1 MEFKC
6 VIAMVKPDL
15 TDDVVTAAKMAG
27 AKGATIIPGK
37 GTGAHEAKT
46 FFGLT
51 LDIPT
56 DVIVFL
62 LKTDL
67 VDPVLEVVAMAGR
80 FSEPGTGI
88 AYVVSVDEVVGLESQ
103 LSQKS

>member
-6 VIAMVKPDL
+6 VIAMVKPDF
-15 TDDVVTAAKMAG
+15 TDDVITAAKKAG
-27 AKGATIIPGK
+27 ARGATIIPGK

-67 VDPVLEVVAMAGR
+67 VDPVLEAVAMAGR

>member
-1 MEFKC
+1 MDFKC

-15 TDDVVTAAKMAG
+15 TDDVITAAKEAG
-27 AKGATIIPGK
+27 ARGATIIPGK

-56 DVIVFL
+56 DVIMFL
-62 LKTDL
+62 LKSDL
-67 VDPVLEVVAMAGR
+67 VDSVLEAVALAGR

-88 AYVVSVDEVVGLESQ
+88 AYVMPVDEVVGLESQ
-103 LSQKS
+103 LSERS